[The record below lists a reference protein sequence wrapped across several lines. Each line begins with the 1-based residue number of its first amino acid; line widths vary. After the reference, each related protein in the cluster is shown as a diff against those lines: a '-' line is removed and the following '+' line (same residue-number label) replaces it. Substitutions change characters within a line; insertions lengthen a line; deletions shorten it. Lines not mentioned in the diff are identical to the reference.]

1 MKRLIRRIP
10 ILGPLLARWYWR
22 TRAPRHAASLFA
34 GSRDYWETRYAS
46 GSNSGVGSYG
56 KFAEFKAEFLNEFVA
71 TQSIGSVIEF
81 GCGDGNQ
88 LSLAHYPAYLGFDVS
103 PTAVAACRARYAG
116 DASRRFALVEDYAG
130 ETAELSLSLDVLYHL
145 VEDEV
150 FDRYMA
156 RLFDAA
162 TRHVIVYSSNT
173 DEAAETAS
181 PHVRHREFTRWVAA
195 QRPAWRLV
203 RHVPNRYPYTGDYR
217 TGSFADFYVFATGAA
232 AG

>member
-1 MKRLIRRIP
+1 MKKLIRRIP

-22 TRAPRHAASLFA
+22 SRAPQRTASAFA

-56 KFAEFKAEFLNEFVA
+56 KFAEFKAEFLNAFVA
-71 TQSIGSVIEF
+71 EQHIASVIEF

-88 LSLAHYPAYLGFDVS
+88 LALARYPDYLGFDVS
-103 PTAVAACRARYAG
+103 ATAVAACRARHAG
-116 DASRRFALVEDYAG
+116 DASRRFQLIDDYAG

-150 FDRYMA
+150 FERYMA

-162 TRHVIVYSSNT
+162 TRYVIVYSSNS
-173 DEAAETAS
+173 ERGVEQAS

-195 QRPAWRLV
+195 QRPAWRLLH
-203 RHVPNRYPYTGDYR
+203 HVPNRYPYTGDYR
-217 TGSFADFYVFATGAA
+217 TGSFADFYVFAPAPPA
-232 AG
+232 